1 MSSTLN
7 RDLSINKKTSSTKF
21 LDARYFTDYTSGK
34 KTQTQTQTQTQ
45 IPPIQNNMHEHL
57 PNRTIPNQQPQNE
70 KFTDSWMKYDKNKIK
85 VHEIKG
91 QPQYSFDNEH
101 NDLST
106 AWLRGGEPTKMNENY
121 FRKEFGKNTRIHG

>member
-1 MSSTLN
+1 MSSKLN
-7 RDLSINKKTSSTKF
+7 RDLSLSKNTSQNKNKF
-21 LDARYFTDYTSGK
+21 LDARYFTDYSSGK
-34 KTQTQTQTQTQ
+34 KTQPQ

>member
-34 KTQTQTQTQTQ
+34 KTQTQTQ
-45 IPPIQNNMHEHL
+45 IPPIQNNIHEHL